1 MEIKLKST
9 SVLIYLLLLG
19 GNYSASIKKV
29 MVGLHIPLRA
39 DAFRG
44 RGQASSSLCSC
55 GVSAVSLVPL
65 ESPPFIPCAFLF
77 NKIQVNCRAE
87 KRRWKESTPNIL
99 LPINKREMYPPLLYK
114 PLEERQLI
122 SVRVIEP

>member
-1 MEIKLKST
+1 MNNKDMEIKLKST

-44 RGQASSSLCSC
+44 RGPSLLVAMLLWGLGCLAC
-55 GVSAVSLVPL
+55 PAGVAALHSMCFSL
-65 ESPPFIPCAFLF
+65 
-77 NKIQVNCRAE
+77 
-87 KRRWKESTPNIL
+87 
-99 LPINKREMYPPLLYK
+99 
-114 PLEERQLI
+114 
-122 SVRVIEP
+122 